1 MRLLG
6 RLATLLAL
14 ALACTPCRALPILR
28 APRPPGAAGARA
40 AAYLGASEASI
51 FDASATGDGFA
62 RVSRLAHEL
71 TGEGFHREVR
81 SAVRLELLA
90 PAPSAARCEVALA
103 FHLPANLFADLFEL
117 ERLIPRRAGPGA
129 SVLVFEDAFLIGER
143 TAPECNASALAIILP
158 AAPLHAANDPP
169 PEDTTSPET
178 TTSEESEASSSEDAS
193 PSTTQLSTKTQLSAS
208 VSFPM
213 HARYPAPDPTANL
226 FSASATRLVDVALEP
241 PSVFARCFAVD
252 ARDGRYSREEEE
264 GEGAERKRWWRAE
277 VPSGAADAAATWAV
291 PAGPGGAA
299 AITRRVTLA
308 ARWLAAGIVLA
319 ALRRT
324 SAGGFVRFRVRGA
337 EGGKRRRPARRR
349 RVLGGRASFV
359 ARSSRARPWRRRP

>member
-1 MRLLG
+1 M
-6 RLATLLAL
+6 
-14 ALACTPCRALPILR
+14 
-28 APRPPGAAGARA
+28 
-40 AAYLGASEASI
+40 
-51 FDASATGDGFA
+51 
-62 RVSRLAHEL
+62 
-71 TGEGFHREVR
+71 
-81 SAVRLELLA
+81 
-90 PAPSAARCEVALA
+90 ALA
-103 FHLPANLFADLFEL
+103 FHLPANLFADRFEL

-226 FSASATRLVDVALEP
+226 FSASATRLVDIALEP

-277 VPSGAADAAATWAV
+277 VPSGAADAAARGPSPRG
-291 PAGPGGAA
+291 PAG
-299 AITRRVTLA
+299 RR
-308 ARWLAAGIVLA
+308 R
-319 ALRRT
+319 
-324 SAGGFVRFRVRGA
+324 SRGA
-337 EGGKRRRPARRR
+337 
-349 RVLGGRASFV
+349 
-359 ARSSRARPWRRRP
+359 